1 MNSLVRAFFDLKFVT
16 KYQLFDRISKSVHFS
31 KQYSRYTR
39 RKEISCFAPC
49 NRNSYD
55 TLRDK
60 IFAYQAFVLRGIHCI
75 RGGLVSVWRLW
86 WWFRVGKNYGAR
98 SGISTRIDILFPPCG
113 ESYFISRRDL
123 FIRGSAGKL
132 YPFREGEEN
141 SIYLKGGMKNGNWP
155 PRVSYAARYNT
166 IVREIGVYGSCFSFF
181 VIFYRRVMA

>member
-39 RKEISCFAPC
+39 RKEISCFALC

-75 RGGLVSVWRLW
+75 RGGVLYRCGVCGGGLGLVKIM
-86 WWFRVGKNYGAR
+86 GHAR
-98 SGISTRIDILFPPCG
+98 GFLRESISFFHLAENRILFH
-113 ESYFISRRDL
+113 
-123 FIRGSAGKL
+123 AGICL
-132 YPFREGEEN
+132 
-141 SIYLKGGMKNGNWP
+141 
-155 PRVSYAARYNT
+155 YAALPGNCTLSGRGRKT
-166 IVREIGVYGSCFSFF
+166 VY
-181 VIFYRRVMA
+181 I

>member
-75 RGGLVSVWRLW
+75 RGGSYIGVAFV

-132 YPFREGEEN
+132 YPFREGEE
-141 SIYLKGGMKNGNWP
+141 
-155 PRVSYAARYNT
+155 T
-166 IVREIGVYGSCFSFF
+166 VY
-181 VIFYRRVMA
+181 I